1 MVKNGKLLDLRF
13 YISIRK
19 IWATLYAFSF
29 SDNSEIGVRFLS
41 SEASIAFSF
50 HLKQMTHR
58 IMKAPAWKALERS
71 SYSPPHPTYLKGSN
85 ALLNINIVAVQLEYL
100 GKRILSP
107 IF

>member
-1 MVKNGKLLDLRF
+1 MAKNGKLLDLRF

-29 SDNSEIGVRFLS
+29 SDNSEVGVRFLS
-41 SEASIAFSF
+41 LEASRTFSF
-50 HLKQMTHR
+50 HPKQMTHR

-71 SYSPPHPTYLKGSN
+71 SYSPPHPTYSKGSN

-100 GKRILSP
+100 RKRKLPS